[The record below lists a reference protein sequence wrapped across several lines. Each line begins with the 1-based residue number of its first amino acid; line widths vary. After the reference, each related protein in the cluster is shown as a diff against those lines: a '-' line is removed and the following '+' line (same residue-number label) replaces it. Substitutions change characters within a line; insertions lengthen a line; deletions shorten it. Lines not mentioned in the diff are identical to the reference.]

1 MFHGT
6 FVMTTMAKLLVQ
18 KQQLIEQMAT
28 AGPHER
34 EEIERLLEKINA
46 ALQDLDDAGRGASRD
61 DE

>member
-1 MFHGT
+1 
-6 FVMTTMAKLLVQ
+6 VTTIAKLIAQ
-18 KQQLIEQMAT
+18 KQQLLEQLEA

-46 ALQDLDDAGRGASRD
+46 ALQSLDDAGPGITQD

>member
-1 MFHGT
+1 
-6 FVMTTMAKLLVQ
+6 MTTIAKLIAQ
-18 KQQLIEQMAT
+18 KQQLLEQLEA

-46 ALQDLDDAGRGASRD
+46 ALQSLDDAGPGITQD